1 MIDNNSTTWKRN
13 ILIGGTLLGALIGAS
28 TAYLLARTAEEERGG
43 PPQISPTEALT
54 LGISAIGLVRG
65 IAQLGNR

>member
-1 MIDNNSTTWKRN
+1 MNEMNSSWKTKL
-13 ILIGGTLLGALIGAS
+13 LIGGTVLGAMIGAS

-43 PPQISPTEALT
+43 PPEISVTQILT

-65 IAQLGNR
+65 IAQLGSR